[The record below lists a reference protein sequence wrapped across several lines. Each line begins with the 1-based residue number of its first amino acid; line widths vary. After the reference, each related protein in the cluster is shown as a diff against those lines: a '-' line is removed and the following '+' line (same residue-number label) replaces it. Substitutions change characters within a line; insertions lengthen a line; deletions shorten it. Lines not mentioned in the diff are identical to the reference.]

1 MGTAGAMIEA
11 AAADLGYQEGSGND
25 SKHGAWYG
33 LNHNPWC
40 DMAVSYWADRSG
52 NAEAVGRFAYCPDHV
67 EFFRDR
73 GHWVDAEDGARRGD
87 IVFYDWDED
96 GVADHV
102 GLVVEDSAPGDHLA
116 TIEGN
121 TSPGDG
127 GSQSNGDGCYR
138 RSRPRGSVLGFGRPA
153 YGSGPSAAPASSDG
167 YPGQLI
173 RHGSQ
178 GGPVTAVQ
186 QALIRHEYGDR
197 LEPWGADGD
206 FGDATEDA
214 VLTFQQ
220 DRELEAD
227 GIVGPVTWGRLMV

>member
-1 MGTAGAMIEA
+1 MGTADAMIA
-11 AAADLGYQEGSGND
+11 AATADLGYQEGAGND

-73 GHWVDAEDGARRGD
+73 GQWVDADSAARRGD
-87 IVFYDWDED
+87 VVFYDWDED

-102 GLVVEDSAPGDHLA
+102 GLVVEDSAPGHRL
-116 TIEGN
+116 TTVEGN

-138 RSRPRGSVLGFGRPA
+138 RSRPRGSVLGFGRPP
-153 YGSGPSAAPASSDG
+153 YGSSSTSAARAADG

-173 RHGSQ
+173 RNGST
-178 GGPVTAVQ
+178 GGPVVTVQ
-186 QALIRHEYGDR
+186 QALIHHGYGEL

-206 FGDATEDA
+206 FGDATEQG
-214 VLTFQQ
+214 VCSFQE
-220 DRELEAD
+220 DRSIEVD
-227 GIVGPVTWGRLMV
+227 GVVGPVTWGHLMA